1 MIKIDTYKLFKLN
14 DSKISFDEKLF
25 FFNRSSVFDDFIS
38 NVSDIFQIL
47 IYLSWEELAKINV
60 FGSLTIFANS
70 TQRTQS
76 VCPWRESILS
86 NFIFIRNNYD
96 NIIKIISIITLLIFI
111 KIKKR
116 YLI

>member
-47 IYLSWEELAKINV
+47 IYLS
-60 FGSLTIFANS
+60 
-70 TQRTQS
+70 
-76 VCPWRESILS
+76 
-86 NFIFIRNNYD
+86 
-96 NIIKIISIITLLIFI
+96 
-111 KIKKR
+111 
-116 YLI
+116 